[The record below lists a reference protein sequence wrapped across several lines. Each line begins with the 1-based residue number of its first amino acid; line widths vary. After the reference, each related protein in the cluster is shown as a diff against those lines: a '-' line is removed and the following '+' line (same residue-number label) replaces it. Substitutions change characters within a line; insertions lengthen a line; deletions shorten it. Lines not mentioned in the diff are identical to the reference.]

1 VNAMDKAL
9 LSEKT
14 VLVNASYPT
23 KEAAIRAC
31 GALLLSAG
39 HIEPQYIDA
48 MIARDELSTTYVGNG
63 VAVPHGTEASK
74 AFVKKTGMAIVQ
86 VPGGVDFGKGRVA
99 RLLIAVA
106 AAGGE
111 HIDLLTEIAQICV
124 DDDALDKL
132 LKAKTPAE
140 LLATIAQEG
149 K

>member
-1 VNAMDKAL
+1 MDKAL

-14 VLVNASYPT
+14 VRVNAAYRT
-23 KEAAIRAC
+23 KDEAIRAC
-31 GALLLSAG
+31 GELLLAAG

-74 AFVKKTGMAIVQ
+74 PFVRKTGLAIVQ
-86 VPGGVDFGKGRVA
+86 VPGGVDFGKGRIA

-106 AAGGE
+106 AAGNE
-111 HIDLLTEIAQICV
+111 HIELLTDIAQVCV
-124 DDDALDKL
+124 DDEALGL
-132 LKAKTPAE
+132 LLSAKTSVE
-140 LLATIAQEG
+140 LLAAIAREG